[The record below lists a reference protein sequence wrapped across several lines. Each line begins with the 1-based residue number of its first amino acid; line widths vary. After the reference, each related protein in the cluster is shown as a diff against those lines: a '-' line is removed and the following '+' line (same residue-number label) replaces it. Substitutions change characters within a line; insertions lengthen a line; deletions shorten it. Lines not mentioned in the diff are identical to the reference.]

1 MSDDKE
7 MSEKDKVTHA
17 QEEVQKAEGKDENIE
32 KIEDSNSE
40 IPSKEIRNEDTGNDE
55 VLSETDKTEEIKSVI
70 SEAENE
76 IIPEEKAEELISED
90 ISTSLE
96 SDDQKTFDANTDTNN
111 EPSAELAK
119 QVESNEIS
127 DKTEDSLKVENS
139 EIKETVEEAGNK
151 DIEPSDL
158 TEPSAEISAEITTE
172 TKDDSDE
179 DNDEHAEIEEET
191 HIDFSNYS
199 KKQLLTHYK
208 ELLSSDGFLKK
219 DTQLAEIK
227 SHFEDIFNQEKDE
240 ALNEFVSNGGNA
252 DDFEY
257 RPTDEDKAMFVVFN
271 EYRER
276 KSSFFKEQERQKE
289 KNLFAKNQILDK
301 LRELVDGEETT
312 HSINTIKQIQDEWK
326 KIGPVPGSQ
335 NRNLWASYNALMDR
349 FYDNRSIYF
358 ELKELDRK
366 KNLEHKLEICEKA
379 ESLFAVP
386 DLKDAIKSLNDLHEE
401 FKHIGPVPREQQ
413 EELWNRFKAASDAV
427 YSRRKEFYENQ
438 KGTLTENLEKKEALI
453 QKLEAFKDF
462 KANKIKEWNLK
473 TKEVLTIQKEW
484 EAIGPV
490 PRENGK
496 EINKLFW
503 GHFKQ
508 FFQNKNHFFKELDE
522 IRLVNKVKA
531 EELIEKATALQQ
543 STDWQQTAS
552 QMISLQQEWK
562 KIGPTPE
569 KVRDELYKKFKS
581 ACDTFFDNRRN
592 STKEINKEFDENLK
606 TKEALCKKI
615 IEESKGADL
624 SESALEALISQFNAI
639 GFVPRKNM
647 KEIIAKFNEAVDA
660 YVKQM
665 GIDGGNKEE
674 FLFRLNLNKLQ
685 TDPNSNRVL
694 NKKEHGIRKQI
705 ADLENSITLW
715 KNNLEFFAASKTAD
729 KLKDQF
735 DEKIQKAEREVE
747 KLKKKLTIIREF

>member
-1 MSDDKE
+1 MSNDKE
-7 MSEKDKVTHA
+7 MSEKDKVTQA
-17 QEEVQKAEGKDENIE
+17 QGEIQKAEG
-32 KIEDSNSE
+32 
-40 IPSKEIRNEDTGNDE
+40 NE
-55 VLSETDKTEEIKSVI
+55 
-70 SEAENE
+70 
-76 IIPEEKAEELISED
+76 
-90 ISTSLE
+90 
-96 SDDQKTFDANTDTNN
+96 
-111 EPSAELAK
+111 
-119 QVESNEIS
+119 
-127 DKTEDSLKVENS
+127 ENS
-139 EIKETVEEAGNK
+139 EITKNSSSEDHLKEEIKE
-151 DIEPSDL
+151 DIIEPNEELITESPQAVVPENDSEPAEE
-158 TEPSAEISAEITTE
+158 TEPIEAVSDKTPPVDEVKEEMIFEAEKDSGKDSIENISEAVEDETSSLPEMEKEELAEETDAETTVITAVVE
-172 TKDDSDE
+172 KIEKSDIPVESDTISSEINPESKE
-179 DNDEHAEIEEET
+179 DAHPEEESEEHEEIEEDA
-191 HIDFSNYS
+191 HIDYSNYS
-199 KKQLLTHYK
+199 KKQLLSSFK
-208 ELLSSDGFLKK
+208 ELLSSDGFLKN
-219 DTQLAEIK
+219 DAPLLEIK
-227 SHFEDIFNQEKDE
+227 NHFEEIFNHEKEE
-240 ALNEFVSNGGNA
+240 ALNAFVANGGNA

-257 RPTDEDKAMFVVFN
+257 RPSDEDKAMFVIFN

-276 KSSFFKEQERQKE
+276 KTSFFKEQERQKE
-289 KNLFAKNQILDK
+289 KNFFTKNQILDK

-379 ESLFAVP
+379 EALFDVA
-386 DLKDAIKSLNDLHEE
+386 DLKEAIKSLNDLHEE
-401 FKHIGPVPREQQ
+401 FKHIGPVPRDEQ
-413 EELWNRFKAASDAV
+413 ENLWNRFKTASDAV
-427 YSRRKEFYENQ
+427 YSRRKEYYENQ
-438 KGTLTENLEKKEALI
+438 KGTLIENLEKKEALI
-453 QKLEAFKDF
+453 QKLETFKDF
-462 KANKIKEWNLK
+462 KASKIKDWNVK
-473 TKEVLTIQKEW
+473 TKEVLALQKDW

-496 EINKLFW
+496 EINKQFW
-503 GHFKQ
+503 GLFKQ
-508 FFQNKNHFFKELDE
+508 FFQNKNHFFKGLDE
-522 IRLVNKVKA
+522 IRLGNKAKA
-531 EELIEKATALQQ
+531 EELIEKATALQE

-569 KVRDELYKKFKS
+569 KVRDELYKRFKT

-592 STKEINKEFDENLK
+592 STKQVNKEFDENLK
-606 TKEALCKKI
+606 SKESLCEKI

-624 SESALEALISQFNAI
+624 SEAALEALITQFNAI

-647 KEIIAKFNEAVDA
+647 KEILAKFNDAVDT
-660 YVKQM
+660 YVKKM
-665 GIDGGNKEE
+665 GIEGVNKEE

-705 ADLENSITLW
+705 SDLENNITLW
-715 KNNLEFFAASKTAD
+715 RNNLEFFAASKTAD

>member
-1 MSDDKE
+1 MSNDKE
-7 MSEKDKVTHA
+7 MSEKDKVTQA
-17 QEEVQKAEGKDENIE
+17 QEEIQKAEG
-32 KIEDSNSE
+32 
-40 IPSKEIRNEDTGNDE
+40 NE
-55 VLSETDKTEEIKSVI
+55 
-70 SEAENE
+70 
-76 IIPEEKAEELISED
+76 
-90 ISTSLE
+90 
-96 SDDQKTFDANTDTNN
+96 
-111 EPSAELAK
+111 
-119 QVESNEIS
+119 
-127 DKTEDSLKVENS
+127 ENS
-139 EIKETVEEAGNK
+139 EITNNSSSEDPLKEDIKEDIFDLNEELKTDSPETVVAENESEPATVEEPIEAVSDKIPPVEEPKEEIIFEAEKVEGKEPVENNSESVESETSSEVESAK
-151 DIEPSDL
+151 EELVEETVTEASVAVAETKNIEESETPVESAQNSTEITPEGKQETHPEEDNEEHQDIE
-158 TEPSAEISAEITTE
+158 
-172 TKDDSDE
+172 E
-179 DNDEHAEIEEET
+179 DA
-191 HIDFSNYS
+191 HIDYSNYT
-199 KKQLLTHYK
+199 KKQLLSSFK
-208 ELLSSDGFLKK
+208 ELLSSDGFLKN
-219 DTQLAEIK
+219 DAPLLEIK
-227 SHFEDIFNQEKDE
+227 SHFEEIFNHEKEE
-240 ALNEFVSNGGNA
+240 ALNAFVTNGGNA

-271 EYRER
+271 DYRER
-276 KSSFFKEQERQKE
+276 KSVFFKEQERQKE
-289 KNLFAKNQILDK
+289 KNFFAKNQILDK

-379 ESLFAVP
+379 EALFGVE
-386 DLKDAIKSLNDLHEE
+386 DLKEAIKSLNDLHEE
-401 FKHIGPVPREQQ
+401 FKHIGPVPRDEQ
-413 EELWNRFKAASDAV
+413 ENLWNRFKTASDAV
-427 YSRRKEFYENQ
+427 YSRRKEFYDNQ
-438 KGTLTENLEKKEALI
+438 KGTLVENLAKKEVLI
-453 QKLEAFKDF
+453 QKLETFKDF
-462 KANKIKEWNLK
+462 KASKIKDWNIK
-473 TKEVLTIQKEW
+473 TKEVLALQKEW

-496 EINKLFW
+496 EINKQFW
-503 GHFKQ
+503 GFFKQ

-531 EELIEKATALQQ
+531 EELIEKATALQE

-569 KVRDELYKKFKS
+569 KVRDELYKRFKT
-581 ACDTFFDNRRN
+581 ACDTFFENRRN
-592 STKEINKEFDENLK
+592 STKQVNREFDENLK
-606 TKEALCKKI
+606 SKEALCEKI
-615 IEESKGADL
+615 IEESKGTGL
-624 SESALEALISQFNAI
+624 SEAALEALISQFNAI

-647 KEIIAKFNEAVDA
+647 KEILAKFNEAVDT
-660 YVKQM
+660 YVKKM
-665 GIDGGNKEE
+665 GIDGGDKEE

-705 ADLENSITLW
+705 SDLENNITLW
-715 KNNLEFFAASKTAD
+715 RNNLEFFAASKTAD